1 MQEEEKRHRCEVRD
15 WLRRRAGMAGETG
28 KSWLRKVLSDIKRIR
43 GEQAAERLRNDIV
56 DQWQKGSRGALG
68 DWR

>member
-1 MQEEEKRHRCEVRD
+1 MPEEQRRHECEVRE
-15 WLRRRAGMAGETG
+15 WIRRRAAMGPQEG
-28 KSWLRKVLSDIKRIR
+28 KTWLAKVMQDIGKRR